1 MDDIRVSMGGT
12 EMELRPISARQYLS
26 ARMEA
31 EKIGEVL
38 GEDDVAKAVLLGA
51 SLLAKGLFNGNKRM
65 FESADE
71 VLDTLSAEEIVN
83 TAIYVDLKPE
93 TKMQIVETMDK
104 MERFS
109 QESDNLELQEN
120 TDASDSMSYSKPVP
134 QQEQGILFTTYSN
147 SATSVSQISTGR
159 SLSPR
164 SEMQRVSDFFQRDS
178 RRYDGIIS
186 SY

>member
-38 GEDDVAKAVLLGA
+38 GEDDVTKAVLLGA
-51 SLLAKGLFNGNKRM
+51 SLLAKGLFDGEKRL

-71 VLDTLSAEEIVN
+71 VLDALSAEEIVN

-93 TKMQIVETMDK
+93 TKMQIVEAMDK
-104 MERFS
+104 IERFG
-109 QESDNLELQEN
+109 QESDNLEAEEN
-120 TDASDSMSYSKPVP
+120 ADVSDNMSYSKPVP
-134 QQEQGILFTTYSN
+134 QQKQGIIFSTYSN
-147 SATSVSQISTGR
+147 IASSFSRISTGR